1 MSTQEDIAVTYD
13 VSNDFF
19 KLWLDRRMAYSGA
32 LFEGTDDLEQAQTNK
47 LRFFHDKTHV
57 TPDKR
62 VLDIGCGWGSLMEFL
77 AVDMGV
83 GDVTGITLSKA
94 QYELVKGKNLPG
106 ATVECISYL
115 EYRPEKKFDAIISI
129 GMFEH
134 IATPEQARSGEHIAL
149 YRDYFRRAREWT
161 NPGAYFGLQSV
172 IGALVPRNRQELRDI
187 AWGTYTIFPGAITPR
202 PEAILQAVNPYW
214 EVMELYTRR
223 EHYAKTTAEW
233 ARRLENN
240 ESFIRGHWGDQVF
253 DDYKRY
259 LRGCV
264 MAFEK
269 GYQSLAQLV
278 LRRID

>member
-19 KLWLDRRMAYSGA
+19 KLWLDRRMVYSGA

-47 LRFFHDKTHV
+47 LGFFHDKTHV
-57 TPDKR
+57 TPESR
-62 VLDIGCGWGSLMEFL
+62 VLDIGCGWGSLIEFL
-77 AVDMGV
+77 SVDMGV
-83 GDVTGITLSKA
+83 RDVTGITLSKA
-94 QYELVKGKNLPG
+94 QYDQVRAKNLPG

-115 EYRPEKKFDAIISI
+115 DYRPEKKFDAIISI

-149 YRDYFRRAREWT
+149 YREYFRLAREWT
-161 NPGAYFGLQSV
+161 RPGAYFGLQSV
-172 IGALVPRNRQELRDI
+172 IGALIPRNRQELRDI

-214 EVMELYTRR
+214 EVMEFYTRR
-223 EHYAKTTAEW
+223 EHYARTTAEW
-233 ARRLENN
+233 ARRLEDN
-240 ESFIRGHWGDQVF
+240 ESLIRERWGDQVF
-253 DDYKRY
+253 EDYRRY

-269 GYQSLAQLV
+269 GYQSLAQV
-278 LRRID
+278 ILRRID